1 MSAYAFPGSRGR
13 LLFERNLMVYRRTW
27 MIIFSGLFEPLFYLF
42 SMGIGLGHFVG
53 KVPGPGG
60 RLVDYSSYIAPA
72 LLASAAMNGAVYD
85 SSNVFWKLKYN
96 KVYDAVMSTPVG
108 PADVTVGE
116 TSWALFRGFLYAVS
130 FMVVAGALGL
140 IESAWGLLA
149 LPGAILIGFAF
160 AGLGVAAITFFRTW
174 QDFELLA
181 LVQLPMF
188 LFSATFFPISTYPHA
203 LQWVVR
209 FSPLYHA
216 IQLLRSLTLGTV
228 GWPQLLD
235 AGYLLVLGVAGVYVA
250 QRRLGKALLK

>member
-1 MSAYAFPGSRGR
+1 
-13 LLFERNLMVYRRTW
+13 MVYRRTW

-235 AGYLLVLGVAGVYVA
+235 AGYLLVLGIAGVYVA

>member
-1 MSAYAFPGSRGR
+1 MSAYPFPGSRGR

-235 AGYLLVLGVAGVYVA
+235 AGYLLMLGIAGVYIA